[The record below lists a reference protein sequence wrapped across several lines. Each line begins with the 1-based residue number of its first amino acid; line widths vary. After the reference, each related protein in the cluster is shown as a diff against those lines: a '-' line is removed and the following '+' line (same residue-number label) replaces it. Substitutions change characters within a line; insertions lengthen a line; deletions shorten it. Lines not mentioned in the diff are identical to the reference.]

1 MRLILL
7 FAFLLSFS
15 QQTFAWHAPGHQITA
30 IIAYRTLKPDV
41 QEKYI
46 KLLAYH
52 PYYQKWINEH
62 ELFTDVSLNEFLFC
76 KASTWPDVI
85 KKDDYPDKHKEWH
98 YINYRVDFENGHLRE
113 DQNSGD
119 NVLSAIE
126 KNCTILRSRK
136 ASDESRAIALSWL
149 IHLIGDISQPMHC
162 AALFTKEQPKG
173 DLGGNKTYF
182 RLDSA
187 FDAQS
192 VHSLWDGLPG
202 ELTLAAAAEKAG
214 KLLNDSLPSDSL
226 IKSTPE
232 VWSYEGLALAIK
244 YAYLDGEVAKLP
256 FIKSE
261 YYAPLLPHPDE
272 YLKNAKRIAGQQ
284 LLLGGLRLAAFISKE

>member
-1 MRLILL
+1 MRFGLL
-7 FAFLLSFS
+7 FTFLLSFS
-15 QQTFAWHAPGHQITA
+15 SFGFSWHAPGHQVTA
-30 IIAYRTLKPDV
+30 IIAYRSLKPDV

-46 KLLAYH
+46 KLLASH
-52 PYYQKWINEH
+52 PYYPKWIAEH
-62 ELFTDVSLNEFLFC
+62 KLFTDVSINEFLFC

-98 YINYRVDFENGHLRE
+98 YINYKVDFENGHVKK
-113 DQNSGD
+113 DQNKGD
-119 NVLSAIE
+119 NVLSAID
-126 KNCTILRSRK
+126 KNSKILRSKK
-136 ASDESRAIALSWL
+136 ASNEARAIALSWL

-182 RLDSA
+182 RLDTA

-202 ELTLAAAAEKAG
+202 ELSLDSAAKRAG
-214 KLLNDSLPSDSL
+214 KLLKMQAPSDSL
-226 IKSTPE
+226 LRTTPQA
-232 VWSYEGLALAIK
+232 WSLEGMALAIK
-244 YAYLDGEVAKLP
+244 YAYREGEVARLP

-261 YYAPLLPHPDE
+261 YYAPLLPNAEE
-272 YLKNAKRIAGQQ
+272 YMKRAREIANQQ
-284 LLLGGLRLAAFISKE
+284 LLLGGLRLAAFIS